1 MKRFLATLLIM
12 TSTMTMAQN
21 GTAATEHRTFSRETS
36 VCINVSADPSII
48 WNLLVNASDYPRW
61 NSTIMSIDGSIAP
74 GEKIRLKSTLA
85 PKRVF
90 KLKIKSIV
98 NGKQLVWGDGQ
109 GTRTYALTANADGTT
124 TFTMNEKIGSLM
136 FPIYAKHI
144 PSFDKSFE
152 QFAAD
157 LKKEAETIQNIK
169 K

>member
-1 MKRFLATLLIM
+1 M

-21 GTAATEHRTFSRETS
+21 GNATTEHKTFSRETS
-36 VCINVSADPSII
+36 VSINVSADPSII

-61 NSTIMSIDGSIAP
+61 NSTIISIDGSIAV

-90 KLKIKSIV
+90 KLKVKSLV
-98 NGKQLVWGDGQ
+98 NGKEMVWGDGQ
-109 GTRTYALTANADGTT
+109 GTRIYLLTPNADGTT
-124 TFTMNEKIGSLM
+124 TFAMNEKIGSFM
-136 FPIYAKHI
+136 FPLYEKHI